1 MTTTITLTLS
11 LEQVRLL
18 KAAISAEI
26 IKGSGTFLSDR
37 DVSQLG
43 AVRWVLG
50 EKEEAA
56 HKELV

>member
-1 MTTTITLTLS
+1 MITVTLS
-11 LEQVRLL
+11 LEQVRLV

-26 IKGSGTFLSDR
+26 IKGHGTFLTDR

-56 HKELV
+56 VKETV